1 MLKIISHWKALVE
14 HLAFI
19 IASTAKEFSKKT
31 IGEAKKLHNFL
42 LDKNALAIIN
52 FNLDIQF
59 LFSKDSKEFQKRH
72 ASVVGS
78 DTRRQNLETELKK
91 LKNHDGYYF
100 KKFLKETYCTDSGQA
115 ANALIAQIV
124 DFPNTNLPA
133 QPCQSLTEFESK
145 VVVYKNHII
154 KEK

>member
-1 MLKIISHWKALVE
+1 MLKIIKHWKELVE
-14 HLAFI
+14 HLASI
-19 IASTAKEFSKKT
+19 IASSLNMFSKKT
-31 IGEAKKLHNFL
+31 LEEAQKLQDFL
-42 LDKNALAIIN
+42 LDKNALAIVN

-78 DTRRQNLETELKK
+78 LARRQNLEKGLKA

-100 KKFLKETYCTDSGQA
+100 KQFLKGTYCTDTVHA

-124 DFPNTNLPA
+124 DYPNTILPA
-133 QPCQSLTEFESK
+133 QPCQSLTDFESK